1 MKINYSEMMYRMNCL
16 ASDLD
21 SLYHQAAQKIG
32 VSDSVMFVLYSLYEN
47 KGTILLNDIRKITG
61 ISKQTL
67 NSAIRKLENE
77 EIIYLEQK
85 AAERKRY
92 ALQRKERNISIILLP
107 DYLLLNV
114 MFLMSGQRKKYASTY
129 ILWKSLTM
137 ASVSKSRKCK
147 GDEL

>member
-67 NSAIRKLENE
+67 KSSIWNK
-77 EIIYLEQK
+77 K